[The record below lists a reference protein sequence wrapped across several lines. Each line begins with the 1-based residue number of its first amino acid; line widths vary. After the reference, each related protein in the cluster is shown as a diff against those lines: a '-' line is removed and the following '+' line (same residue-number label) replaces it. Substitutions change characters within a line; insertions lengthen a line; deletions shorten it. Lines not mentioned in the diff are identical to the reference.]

1 MEKTDLSCPECN
13 RTISFQNIIAFDD
26 EQMDL
31 LGIQYLILC
40 LNCGHQFYSDS
51 RSPRKLKD
59 KEYAKFMK
67 ELDEKLRKKNGNL

>member
-13 RTISFQNIIAFDD
+13 RTISFKNIIAFDD

-59 KEYAKFMK
+59 KESKNVIK
-67 ELDEKLRKKNGNL
+67 EISDRLKKKWNN

>member
-59 KEYAKFMK
+59 KESKNVIK
-67 ELDEKLRKKNGNL
+67 EISDRLKKKWNN